1 MLVVVVL
8 CRYDRGDCMMV
19 SPSKQQSD
27 SQPTTHVDVK
37 RPKEPTMLRRTMLCQ
52 FRPVKCQWMKL
63 SFDDFMAI
71 DTILSFSVHFITF
84 IVWRC
89 MCAE

>member
-37 RPKEPTMLRRTMLCQ
+37 RPKEPTTLRRTMLCQ

-71 DTILSFSVHFITF
+71 DNKLVIQRAFYHFH
-84 IVWRC
+84 C
-89 MCAE
+89 MEMHVC